1 MKARLIIGCLLLVS
15 SALLHASDGK
25 YSVSGISPVLRMN
38 AHAVVRLEELKFEI
52 KSVKEAVQTNHYVIT
67 VFNENGDRWAQFSEY
82 YDNLRSIVSAEG
94 ILYDANGTQLKK
106 VKKKD
111 MGDLKSTSVGTFI
124 DDSRVKFHNFYQR
137 TYPYTVEYTVE
148 IAYKST
154 LFFPMWAPRAS
165 GGIAVEKSSLSVVC
179 PADYQFRY
187 ESFLYNGEPV
197 IQKEKNARTT
207 TWSVNNQPAI
217 TKEPYSPLWHEI
229 STVVILGPTEFQIE
243 NYKGNMMSWKDFGKF
258 VYSLK
263 AGRDQLPDNIKQT
276 VHQIADGLADPREKI
291 ARLYEYMQKNT
302 RYIGIQLGIG
312 GWQPFDAKYVAANG
326 YGDCKALVNYMYSLL
341 KEAGINSYYSLVRA
355 GKYANYITS
364 EFPAQQF
371 NHVILC
377 VPLQKDTVWLECTSQ
392 TLPAGY
398 LGDFTEG
405 RYALLINES
414 GGELVR
420 TPEYGKNENLQTRR
434 IKAVLENNGT
444 LQVKA
449 NTNYEGLQQ
458 DDIHGLINNLSPD
471 KVKEYLHEE
480 LDFATYEVNKFDY
493 KEKKTAIPSILEALD
508 ISVSNYATITG
519 KRLFIIPNI
528 MSRSYQKPAADSTRR
543 YDIQLGTAYT
553 ETDTVE
559 IRLPAGYEAEA
570 LPADV
575 SLSTAFGTYKSTTK
589 LADGKIYY
597 YRCMEQSS
605 GRFPA
610 ANYAEL
616 VKFYETIYK
625 ADRSRIVLIKNK

>member
-1 MKARLIIGCLLLVS
+1 MKKRFIIGCLLLIS
-15 SALLHASDGK
+15 SAVLHASDGK

-38 AHAVVRLEELKFEI
+38 ANAVVRLEELKFEI
-52 KSVKEAVQTNHYVIT
+52 KSVKEAVQTSHYVVT

-82 YDNLRSIVSAEG
+82 YDNHRSIATAEG
-94 ILYDANGTQLKK
+94 ILYDANGMQIKK

-111 MGDLKSTSVGTFI
+111 MEDIKSTSEGTFM
-124 DDSRVKFHNFYQR
+124 DDNRVKFHNFYQR
-137 TYPYTVEYTVE
+137 TYPYTVEYIVE
-148 IAYKST
+148 IDHKST

-179 PADYQFRY
+179 PAEYQFRY
-187 ESFLYNGEPV
+187 QSFLYNGEPV
-197 IQKEKNARTT
+197 TVQEKNTRTT
-207 TWSVNNQPAI
+207 TWSVANQPAI

-229 STVVILGPTEFQIE
+229 STVVLLGPTEFQVD

-263 AGRDQLPDNIKQT
+263 VGRDQLPDNIKQT
-276 VHQIADGLADPREKI
+276 VHQLADGLTDPKQKI
-291 ARLYEYMQKNT
+291 SRLYEYMQKNT
-302 RYIGIQLGIG
+302 RYVGIQLGIG
-312 GWQPFDAKYVAANG
+312 GWQPFDAKYVATNG

-341 KEAGINSYYSLVRA
+341 KEAGINSYYTLVRA
-355 GKYANYITS
+355 GKYANYITT
-364 EFPAQQF
+364 EFPSQQF

-405 RYALLINES
+405 RFALMIDES
-414 GGELVR
+414 GGQLIK
-420 TPEYGKNENLQTRR
+420 TPEYGKKENLQTRGV
-434 IKAVLENNGT
+434 KAVLESSGT
-444 LQVKA
+444 LQITA

-458 DDIHGLINNLSPD
+458 DNIHDLINHLSRD

-480 LDFATYEVNKFDY
+480 LDFATYDINQFDY
-493 KEKKTAIPSILEALD
+493 KENKTAIPSIREALD

-528 MSRSYQKPAADSTRR
+528 MTRSYQKPAADSTRR
-543 YDIQLGTAYT
+543 YDIQLGIAYT
-553 ETDTVE
+553 ETDTAE
-559 IRLPAGYEAEA
+559 IQLPDGYEAEA

-575 SLSTAFGTYKSTTK
+575 SLSTVFGTYKSTTK
-589 LADGKIYY
+589 LKDGKIFY
-597 YRCMEQSS
+597 YRRMEQSG

-610 ANYAEL
+610 SDYTQL
-616 VKFYETIYK
+616 VKFYETVYK
-625 ADRSRIVLIKNK
+625 ADRSRIVLIKTK

>member
-1 MKARLIIGCLLLVS
+1 MQTRFIIGCLLLIS
-15 SALLHASDGK
+15 SAVLHASDGK

-82 YDNLRSIVSAEG
+82 YDNLKSITTAEG

-111 MGDLKSTSVGTFI
+111 MEDIKSTSAGTFM
-124 DDSRVKFHNFYQR
+124 DDNRVKFHNFYQR

-148 IAYKST
+148 IAYRST

-187 ESFLYNGEPV
+187 QSFLYNGEPV
-197 IQKEKNARTT
+197 VVKEKNARTT
-207 TWSVNNQPAI
+207 TWSVANQPAI

-229 STVVILGPTEFQIE
+229 STVIILGPTEFQVD

-263 AGRDQLPDNIKQT
+263 VGRDQLPDNIKQA
-276 VHQIADGLADPREKI
+276 VHQLADGLTDPKQKI
-291 ARLYEYMQKNT
+291 SRLYKYMQENT
-302 RYIGIQLGIG
+302 RYVGIQLGIG
-312 GWQPFDAKYVAANG
+312 GWQPFDAKYVATNG
-326 YGDCKALVNYMYSLL
+326 YGDCKALVNYMSSLL
-341 KEAGINSYYSLVRA
+341 KEAGINSYYTLVRA

-364 EFPAQQF
+364 EFPSQQF

-377 VPLQKDTVWLECTSQ
+377 VPLQKDTMWLECTSQ
-392 TLPAGY
+392 TMPAGY

-405 RYALLINES
+405 RLALMIDES
-414 GGELVR
+414 GGQLVR
-420 TPEYGKNENLQTRR
+420 TPEYGKKENQQTRS
-434 IKAVLENNGT
+434 IKAVLESNGT

-449 NTNYEGLQQ
+449 NTNYKGLQQ
-458 DDIHGLINNLSPD
+458 DNIHDLINHLSRD

-480 LDFATYEVNKFDY
+480 LDFATYDINQFGYE
-493 KEKKTAIPSILEALD
+493 EKKTAIPSIGEILD

-528 MSRSYQKPAADSTRR
+528 MTRSYQKPAADSTRR
-543 YDIQLGTAYT
+543 YDIQLGIAYV
-553 ETDTVE
+553 ETDTAE
-559 IRLPAGYEAEA
+559 IQLPAGYEAEA

-575 SLSTAFGTYKSTTK
+575 SLNTAFGAYTSTTK
-589 LADGKIYY
+589 LKDGKIYY
-597 YRCMEQSS
+597 YRRMEQSG

-610 ANYAEL
+610 SDYAQL
-616 VKFYETIYK
+616 VKFYEAIYK
-625 ADRSRIVLIKNK
+625 ADRNRIVLVKAN